1 MVGKWKDFDYFH
13 CEPSIPHP
21 NVKGIFG
28 QISILNRK
36 DLWND
41 FSDLTRIGIKF
52 QPNDKSF
59 QIKFFEITYVYKNWR
74 KKNWGEKNFLDPLSE
89 TTGARNGKNAKNGQF

>member
-1 MVGKWKDFDYFH
+1 MVGKWKDFDYFPG
-13 CEPSIPHP
+13 EPSIPHP

-41 FSDLTRIGIKF
+41 FSDFTRIGIKF
-52 QPNDKSF
+52 QPNDK
-59 QIKFFEITYVYKNWR
+59 KFSNKIFWNHLCI
-74 KKNWGEKNFLDPLSE
+74 
-89 TTGARNGKNAKNGQF
+89 

>member
-1 MVGKWKDFDYFH
+1 MVGKWKDFDYFPG
-13 CEPSIPHP
+13 EPSIPHP

-41 FSDLTRIGIKF
+41 FSGFPRIGIKIQRKDIMF
-52 QPNDKSF
+52 PN
-59 QIKFFEITYVYKNWR
+59 KFFWDHLGI
-74 KKNWGEKNFLDPLSE
+74 
-89 TTGARNGKNAKNGQF
+89 

>member
-1 MVGKWKDFDYFH
+1 MVGKWKDFDYFPG
-13 CEPSIPHP
+13 EPSIPHP

-41 FSDLTRIGIKF
+41 FSDFTRMGIKF
-52 QPNDKSF
+52 QPNDK
-59 QIKFFEITYVYKNWR
+59 KFSN
-74 KKNWGEKNFLDPLSE
+74 NFFWNHLCI
-89 TTGARNGKNAKNGQF
+89 